1 MKILLLLITLTTMT
15 ACAVQ
20 KSENAEVADFLPAI
34 VSATV
39 NLALECKAIPHSA
52 EQICVAAT
60 PAEFNAVDDVV
71 FYRRSADHY
80 LSLLSVEFGDVAV
93 IWLHSFSAG
102 GKYTVVGHAEEGHP
116 SFVIYTTADFLSPNK
131 ELKPVAVISDYFIAS
146 LDSLDDSGMADV
158 TYLNNIGC
166 EEPDTSDCSGQINIF
181 AQR

>member
-1 MKILLLLITLTTMT
+1 MKILLLLIGLLAMT
-15 ACAVQ
+15 ACAAQ
-20 KSENAEVADFLPAI
+20 KSESLSVADSLPAT

-71 FYRRSADHY
+71 FYRRSVDQY
-80 LSLLSVEFGDVAV
+80 LSLLRVELGDVAV
-93 IWLHSFSAG
+93 IWLHGFSVG

-116 SFVIYTTADFLSPNK
+116 NFVIYTTAEFLSTNK

-146 LDSLDDSGMADV
+146 LDSLDDSGIAEV
-158 TYLNNIGC
+158 TFLNNIGC
-166 EEPDTSDCSGQINIF
+166 EEPDTADCTGQINIF
-181 AQR
+181 TQR